1 MLSEIMRKTHND
13 SYFLKVQ
20 LRGNYSRESLVKS
33 NEITLQAMVL
43 NDKEVIVEVIEKD
56 KFIVS

>member
-1 MLSEIMRKTHND
+1 M
-13 SYFLKVQ
+13 KVQ

-33 NEITLQAMVL
+33 NEITLQTMVL
-43 NDKEVIVEVIEKD
+43 NEKEVIVEVIEKE